1 MDNRKTSTVY
11 FVLGSLIA
19 LGWLMTS
26 VTLLRTIG
34 AF

>member
-1 MDNRKTSTVY
+1 MHSKKTGAVY

-26 VTLLRTIG
+26 VTILRSIG
-34 AF
+34 IL